1 MTLSL
6 KGFLLKTGDGY
17 GTLTASAS
25 NLAGGVKMAKLLKPA
40 KVPTW
45 IKDLTLETYI
55 KQLITWSDI
64 LEDISEYVKYQYLM
78 ESLKTNKEVKGLP
91 RYVGEHIL
99 PTLEKKTNQMVLKVL
114 YLLDTKYGRTR
125 LNGLKR

>member
-1 MTLSL
+1 M
-6 KGFLLKTGDGY
+6 
-17 GTLTASAS
+17 
-25 NLAGGVKMAKLLKPA
+25 
-40 KVPTW
+40 
-45 IKDLTLETYI
+45 ETYI

-99 PTLEKKTNQMVLKVL
+99 PTLEKKTDQMVLKVL

>member
-64 LEDISEYVKYQYLM
+64 LEDISEYVKYQYMM

-99 PTLEKKTNQMVLKVL
+99 PTLEKKTEQMVLKVL

-125 LNGLKR
+125 LK

>member
-64 LEDISEYVKYQYLM
+64 LEDISEYVKYQDLM
-78 ESLKTNKEVKGLP
+78 ESLKTNKEVKELP

-99 PTLEKKTNQMVLKVL
+99 PTLEKKTDQTVLKVL

-125 LNGLKR
+125 LKGLKR

>member
-25 NLAGGVKMAKLLKPA
+25 NLASGVKMAKLLKPA

-64 LEDISEYVKYQYLM
+64 LEDISEYVKYQYMM

-99 PTLEKKTNQMVLKVL
+99 PTLEKKTDQMVLKVL